1 MSYFIVFILL
11 IISIYKF
18 DIRDEIRFKKVYFY
32 CILIFLIAISAFS
45 YRIGSDTIHYME
57 EFAERRMQYE
67 YFIINAERQPGW
79 LLLVSLFKLFP
90 HPYYV
95 FKFFFSCFINTVF
108 LQTVEE
114 NTKYVFSAI
123 LMYFIFIYFTIN
135 FEILREALAVAFFLL
150 SLKFLY
156 KRNFIIYYMLLFCS
170 IMFHVS
176 ALCLLFVP
184 LFYLMPRKRVFFYGL
199 IIIIMLGIFF
209 DEQLRFLIYHI
220 FYVDIFSEKALY
232 YLEKENFGMTKK
244 NIGITNY
251 FLNLFLPIFI
261 LSCAN
266 KQNKLPKYWLCV
278 CAYCI
283 IYGVSI
289 VLPIF
294 FRFNN
299 YFNIFYIFIFIDF
312 ISGVN
317 FEKRLSLN
325 SMRLIFVIGL
335 TLFVS
340 FKLKTHFSLIDGKNP
355 SYVRYYPYSSIFDK
369 TRNTKR
375 EQVFRYLNN

>member
-1 MSYFIVFILL
+1 
-11 IISIYKF
+11 
-18 DIRDEIRFKKVYFY
+18 
-32 CILIFLIAISAFS
+32 
-45 YRIGSDTIHYME
+45 
-57 EFAERRMQYE
+57 
-67 YFIINAERQPGW
+67 
-79 LLLVSLFKLFP
+79 
-90 HPYYV
+90 
-95 FKFFFSCFINTVF
+95 
-108 LQTVEE
+108 
-114 NTKYVFSAI
+114 
-123 LMYFIFIYFTIN
+123 MYFIFIYFTIN

-156 KRNFIIYYMLLFCS
+156 KRNFITYYMLLFCS

-184 LFYLMPRKRVFFYGL
+184 LFYLMPQKRIFFYGL
-199 IIIIMLGIFF
+199 LLFIMLGILF

-232 YLEKENFGMTKK
+232 YFEKENFGMTKK
-244 NIGITNY
+244 NIGIINY
-251 FLNLFLPIFI
+251 FLNLFLPIFM

-317 FEKRLSLN
+317 FKKRLSLN